1 MKKIWPHGYVVRR
14 EKYFNSCQIILDV
27 ITVDDITLD
36 IIPAQNSKRASVF
49 KGLLLCAT

>member
-14 EKYFNSCQIILDV
+14 GKYFNSCQIILDV

-36 IIPAQNSKRASVF
+36 IIPALKLK
-49 KGLLLCAT
+49 KG